1 MARRSTIYLLVMLT
15 ALSIAI
21 IGAIL
26 GCDEKKVTAPVVGPG
41 AGSGPI
47 GGGEAQELTLTA
59 NPSETVTAV
68 GNEQAK
74 VKITALVENTLG
86 QPMPDGT
93 AVYWTATYGTLDSTV
108 TTTTNGASSVS
119 LTFENGFSGS
129 STITAT
135 AGDASGSITVNV
147 LTVMPTPTMTPEPT
161 TAPPSKTFIV
171 TAEKSRI
178 KHEETSAVTALV
190 QTDGQAEKDK
200 QVTFVA
206 LSGGILNA
214 SAAVTDV
221 TGKAQVTFTGNNTGE
236 TDITATINASTS
248 DGRSGTISII
258 VIGGATPTPTP
269 EPEKEVRVL
278 TSDPDATI
286 SIAGCICIRAF
297 ATIDGEPEQNVS
309 IEFSVSGTAAG
320 KINPSSERTE
330 ADGYT
335 TFVTYIPDN
344 LGQVTIKATRL
355 DTGAENTLTMYVK

>member
-1 MARRSTIYLLVMLT
+1 MARRSTVYLLVMLT
-15 ALSIAI
+15 TLSIAI

-108 TTTTNGASSVS
+108 TTTTNGASSVT

-129 STITAT
+129 STVSAT

-147 LTVMPTPTMTPEPT
+147 LTVTPTPTI
-161 TAPPSKTFIV
+161 APPSKTFIV
-171 TAEKSRI
+171 TAEKSQI
-178 KHEETSAVTALV
+178 AHEETCVVTALV
-190 QTDGQAEKDK
+190 QTDGQAEKNM

-221 TGKAQVTFTGNNTGE
+221 TGKAQVTFTGNNTSE
-236 TDITATINASTS
+236 TDITATINASTT
-248 DGRSGTISII
+248 DGRSGSISII
-258 VIGGATPTPTP
+258 VGGGDPGTLTLTANNNEIDDGEDTDITALVQTGGEPEEGVEVNFELVNNGTGTLTPTSAVTDASGRAVVNF
-269 EPEKEVRVL
+269 KGKANGKDTIATIKASTDDDL
-278 TSDPDATI
+278 SATI
-286 SIAGCICIRAF
+286 SI
-297 ATIDGEPEQNVS
+297 T
-309 IEFSVSGTAAG
+309 
-320 KINPSSERTE
+320 
-330 ADGYT
+330 
-335 TFVTYIPDN
+335 
-344 LGQVTIKATRL
+344 
-355 DTGAENTLTMYVK
+355 VKEVP